1 MPTLSVAADAPA
13 AIEAAVRALLAG
25 EAVVLPTETVYG
37 VAALP
42 TVPGAT
48 ARLFALK
55 GRPQDVPLAVLVDDV
70 EQAERLADFPP
81 TARRLAERHW
91 PGPLTLVLPRR
102 ADATALVLGGD
113 PETIGIRCPDHDLVR
128 AIARR
133 VGPIATTSANRHGQ
147 PTPRAAAEAAA
158 ALAGGVAVLLDG
170 GRCGG
175 VPSTVVDA
183 TGEVLR
189 VLRVGTISEAALRA
203 AQD

>member
-158 ALAGGVAVLLDG
+158 ALADGVAVLLDG